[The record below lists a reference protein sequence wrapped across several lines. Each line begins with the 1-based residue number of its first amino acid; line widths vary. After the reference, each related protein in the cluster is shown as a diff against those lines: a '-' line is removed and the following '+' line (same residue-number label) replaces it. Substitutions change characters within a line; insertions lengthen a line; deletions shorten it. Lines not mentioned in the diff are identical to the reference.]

1 MLIQINTDK
10 NIEGTA
16 EMIAHFSSLLK
27 ESLNRFDDQ
36 VTRLEV
42 HLSDENGKK
51 DAGDDKKCVLEA
63 RLKGVNPVVVTTIG
77 ATLHQSV
84 KTAADKMYLTLEK
97 SLEKKRVQ
105 S

>member
-10 NIEGTA
+10 NIEGTV
-16 EMIAHFSSLLK
+16 ELIAHFTEVLK
-27 ESLNRFDDQ
+27 ESLDRFDEQ

-42 HLSDENGKK
+42 HLSDENGSKN
-51 DAGDDKKCVLEA
+51 AGDDKKCVLEA
-63 RLKGVNPVVVTTIG
+63 RLKGANPVVITTIS

-84 KTAADKMYLTLEK
+84 KAAADKMFLTLEK
-97 SLEKKRVQ
+97 NLEKKRVQ

>member
-10 NIEGTA
+10 NIEGTV
-16 EMIAHFSSLLK
+16 ELISHFTEVLKDSL
-27 ESLNRFDDQ
+27 SRFDDQ

-42 HLSDENGKK
+42 HLSDENGSKN
-51 DAGDDKKCVLEA
+51 AGDDKKCVLEA
-63 RLKGVNPVVVTTIG
+63 RLKGANPVVVTTIA

-84 KTAADKMYLTLEK
+84 KAASDKMFLTLEK
-97 SLEKKRVQ
+97 NLEKKRVQ

>member
-10 NIEGTA
+10 NIEGTS
-16 EMIAHFSSLLK
+16 EMIAHFTGLLK
-27 ESLNRFDDQ
+27 ENLDRFDDQ
-36 VTRLEV
+36 VTRLEI
-42 HLSDENGKK
+42 HLSDENGNKN
-51 DAGDDKKCVLEA
+51 AGDDKKCVLEA
-63 RLKGVNPVVVTTIG
+63 RLKGSNPIVVTTVG

-84 KTAADKMYLTLEK
+84 KNAAEKMSVTLEK

>member
-16 EMIAHFSSLLK
+16 EMIAHFTGLLK
-27 ESLNRFDDQ
+27 ENLDRFDDQ

-63 RLKGVNPVVVTTIG
+63 RQKGVDPVVVTSIG

-84 KTAADKMYLTLEK
+84 KAAADKMYVLLEK